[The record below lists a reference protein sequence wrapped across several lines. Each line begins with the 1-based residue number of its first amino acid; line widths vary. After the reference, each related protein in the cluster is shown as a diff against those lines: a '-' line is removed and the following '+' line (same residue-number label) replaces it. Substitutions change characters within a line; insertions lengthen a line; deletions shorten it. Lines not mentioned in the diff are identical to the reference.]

1 MDFKYEKLTK
11 EFTKTTSLLS
21 NQDAMTI
28 GITKYLKGNN
38 LKIQSSV
45 STRNTEQFNT
55 VLNANEN
62 VKTLTAQI
70 SFLVVF

>member
-1 MDFKYEKLTK
+1 
-11 EFTKTTSLLS
+11 
-21 NQDAMTI
+21 MTI

>member
-1 MDFKYEKLTK
+1 LDFKYEKLTK